1 MEIAMVAAGFTG
13 AEADQLRRSM
23 ATFKAQGLV
32 SAFRKKLVN
41 GMTSRGYEKEY
52 AERVFK
58 QLEGFGSYGFPESHA
73 YSFAHLV
80 YISSW
85 LKYHY
90 PDVFAAALLNSQPMG
105 FYQPAQIVIDAEK
118 HGVVVRPVDV
128 NHSLWD
134 NTLEEMDDKYHAVR
148 LGFRQV
154 KGLSEADMQLLI
166 SWRKTGY
173 TSISQLSDAGVPQA
187 AIEKLTDADAFRSLN
202 LDRREALWEV
212 PALNDK
218 PIGLF
223 TGQPSESARETQ
235 ISLPFM
241 TQAEH
246 VVQDYVSTGLSLKAH
261 PVSFVREQLK
271 MLRVTVTGDLPLL
284 KDGDPVKVA
293 GLVTVRQ
300 RPGTAKGIIFITIED
315 ETGFSNLVVWE
326 KVFENNR
333 KEILQARLLMVEGKV
348 QIEGEVIHVIV
359 KRCFNLTRLL
369 RGLTPAG
376 DENLPVLTLS
386 RADERTARAASDK
399 GQLQEAKVKDAF
411 HKGRN
416 FK

>member
-1 MEIAMVAAGFTG
+1 
-13 AEADQLRRSM
+13 
-23 ATFKAQGLV
+23 
-32 SAFRKKLVN
+32 
-41 GMTSRGYEKEY
+41 
-52 AERVFK
+52 
-58 QLEGFGSYGFPESHA
+58 
-73 YSFAHLV
+73 
-80 YISSW
+80 
-85 LKYHY
+85 
-90 PDVFAAALLNSQPMG
+90 
-105 FYQPAQIVIDAEK
+105 
-118 HGVVVRPVDV
+118 
-128 NHSLWD
+128 
-134 NTLEEMDDKYHAVR
+134 
-148 LGFRQV
+148 
-154 KGLSEADMQLLI
+154 
-166 SWRKTGY
+166 
-173 TSISQLSDAGVPQA
+173 
-187 AIEKLTDADAFRSLN
+187 
-202 LDRREALWEV
+202 ALWEV

-271 MLRVTVTGDLPLL
+271 MLRVTATGDLPLL

-333 KEILQARLLMVEGKV
+333 KEILQCRLLMAEGKV
-348 QIEGEVIHVIV
+348 QIEGEVIHVVV
-359 KRCFNLTRLL
+359 KRCFNITKLL
-369 RGLTPAG
+369 RGLTPA
-376 DENLPVLTLS
+376 ETEELPILTLARPDETS
-386 RADERTARAASDK
+386 AAIPDERNTPREKLVKSDP
-399 GQLQEAKVKDAF
+399 F

-416 FK
+416 